1 MVGSLL
7 LAIALI
13 AAPCEADLLACRTR
27 LSTTSHALSESE
39 SRAEAL
45 RLGLSQAVQD
55 ALTWEN
61 RARNE
66 RIEKEKLRQ
75 QLDQVMTSTRTQTC
89 EDDCPSIGFPS
100 WLGWTLSGI
109 AAISTF
115 IAVVR

>member
-1 MVGSLL
+1 MVSSLL
-7 LAIALI
+7 LIAALI
-13 AAPCEADLLACRTR
+13 GAPCEANLNACRTR
-27 LSTTSHALSESE
+27 LSTTTNALNESE
-39 SRAEAL
+39 GRAKAL

-61 RARNE
+61 RARIE
-66 RIEKEKLRQ
+66 RIEREKLQ
-75 QLDQVMTSTRTQTC
+75 HQLDQVMTSTRTQTC